1 MKTDYDPINT
11 TKLNAN
17 IFKYDI
23 VMTIWAKFNQPQY
36 ANSTVKRANI
46 CRVVNAQN
54 KVRNYYSKKS
64 QNHRWN
70 LRKFCEKT
78 RQ

>member
-11 TKLNAN
+11 TKLNAK

-36 ANSTVKRANI
+36 ANNRVKRANI
-46 CRVVNAQN
+46 VG
-54 KVRNYYSKKS
+54 S
-64 QNHRWN
+64 
-70 LRKFCEKT
+70 
-78 RQ
+78 